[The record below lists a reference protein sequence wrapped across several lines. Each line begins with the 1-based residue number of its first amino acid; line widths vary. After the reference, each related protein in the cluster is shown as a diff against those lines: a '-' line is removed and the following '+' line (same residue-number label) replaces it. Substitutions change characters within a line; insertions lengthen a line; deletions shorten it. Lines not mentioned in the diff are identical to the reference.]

1 MRKALNS
8 YLRIKGNES
17 EKLSALEAQLKA
29 ELDNGEFCSKIEMK
43 AFEQYAK

>member
-29 ELDNGEFCSKIEMK
+29 ELDAKTSRLQKIIEDNK
-43 AFEQYAK
+43 GNY